1 MKIYGWHRKW
11 EQPSDHVK
19 LATDWSDTWG
29 SVPISWQNYT
39 YPPPPPS
46 QKLAF
51 FINWNDVIQW
61 MTERPQMFAIYKVNP
76 FLSWI
81 HAPEKLSSQSWRY
94 YLVCLTFILSFTK
107 AGRVVKLCMLCLGC
121 TKPKPGGGF
130 QSFCSSCK
138 NDSNEGHVQPA
149 KLAQW
154 CTTFTKYYNAHAFS
168 VKPLFEKHYILLLSG
183 FRANLEHIAKIRAK
197 NLPLCRTSNLSKML
211 RSPNIPKKKLSFFK
225 PYIGVL
231 SNRNSRLFCRF
242 SAHGKMEKN
251 TIAAKTMNTCL
262 ICATN

>member
-121 TKPKPGGGF
+121 TKPKPGGF

-197 NLPLCRTSNLSKML
+197 NHPLCKTSNLSKML
-211 RSPNIPKKKLSFFK
+211 QSPNNPKKKPLFRAW
-225 PYIGVL
+225 
-231 SNRNSRLFCRF
+231 RN
-242 SAHGKMEKN
+242 GKI